1 MIKYLIPVVALLT
14 TSCLSSTIESD
25 VSIEH
30 TFQLPALPATTN
42 TAPGTVQ
49 GCYNPDV
56 ASTFEKFTSGSPSEF
71 TWNITHLQ
79 DTITMNDMSGIQQIS
94 LSLVNGDNKVIL
106 SNSTPIDPAQTTVTL
121 ESATIDSAVMHSLLT
136 SYTTQICLT
145 LVGKVSSDSA
155 IFSKNV
161 ISFTIEADLNKS
173 L

>member
-1 MIKYLIPVVALLT
+1 MLKYLIPVVALLT

-30 TFQLPALPATTN
+30 TFQLPALPAITN
-42 TAPGTVQ
+42 ATPGTVQ

-56 ASTFEKFTSGSPSEF
+56 ASTFSKFVSRSSSEF
-71 TWNITHLQ
+71 TWNVTHLQ

-94 LSLVNGDNKVIL
+94 IALVDGDNNMTL
-106 SNSTPIDPAQTTVTL
+106 SNSTPIDPAQNSVTL
-121 ESATIDSAVMHSLLT
+121 ESSAVDSTVMHSLLT